1 MDRANF
7 FETTYCNRTGIELYL
22 HQNGVFTKANSD
34 WFSFDGELDTAN
46 YLEVQDKGTYSLYF
60 AHLSYGDTIQ
70 DYTKVDINVCG
81 DEVLALD
88 PTQDDPFKIILDYN

>member
-34 WFSFDGELDTAN
+34 WFSFDGELDTAD
-46 YLEVQDKGTYSLYF
+46 YLEV
-60 AHLSYGDTIQ
+60 
-70 DYTKVDINVCG
+70 
-81 DEVLALD
+81 
-88 PTQDDPFKIILDYN
+88 